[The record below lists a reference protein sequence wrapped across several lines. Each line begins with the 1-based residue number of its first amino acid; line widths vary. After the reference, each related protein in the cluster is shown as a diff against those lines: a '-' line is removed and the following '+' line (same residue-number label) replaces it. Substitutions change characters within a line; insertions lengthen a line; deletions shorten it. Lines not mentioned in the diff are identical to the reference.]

1 MPGPYE
7 WVVVAIVIAKWRNW
21 IFDQQIRF

>member
-21 IFDQQIRF
+21 IFDRQIRF